1 MVDRTKLLDANP
13 PTFKPMLDLFQ
24 QLRDAGMKL
33 TIEHYELLRQSLAA
47 GFGVTDWEDL
57 RDTCRVL
64 WVKPSAN
71 YDAEIFDRV
80 FDRYQQYYQQQF
92 ERLQERESAKLPSE
106 IVPPVELGRLPS
118 IPPRKSL
125 KTETKPPSAAASEME
140 PTGRIAADAV
150 QYGHALTPPNRPEFD
165 VQVPISAAVF
175 RQTWLNLRRSIPDR
189 RLSELDVA
197 ATIDR
202 IGREGFFCDL
212 VNRPISQK
220 KADLLLLI
228 DDSNP
233 MRPFTPVIQPLI
245 QTVLQGRIAP
255 GSIYR
260 FNLYPTNYLYPWFH
274 PLRGLPLAQVIG
286 RSNQQR
292 TVAIIVSDAG
302 ASSPIYDDDRVVA
315 TGNFLARLLPA
326 VREILWVNP
335 LPRARWVGTT
345 AEPIDIALAGRMLSL
360 EPGDWQQLN
369 RTRQFPAEVRL
380 SSSIAEFVYG
390 Y

>member
-33 TIEHYELLRQSLAA
+33 TIEHYELLQQSLAA

-92 ERLQERESAKLPSE
+92 ERLQERERAKLPSE

-125 KTETKPPSAAASEME
+125 KTATETRSAATSEME
-140 PTGRIAADAV
+140 PTGRVAADAV
-150 QYGHALTPPNRPEFD
+150 QYGHALTPPNRPKFA

-202 IGREGFFCDL
+202 IRRD
-212 VNRPISQK
+212 
-220 KADLLLLI
+220 
-228 DDSNP
+228 
-233 MRPFTPVIQPLI
+233 
-245 QTVLQGRIAP
+245 
-255 GSIYR
+255 
-260 FNLYPTNYLYPWFH
+260 
-274 PLRGLPLAQVIG
+274 
-286 RSNQQR
+286 
-292 TVAIIVSDAG
+292 
-302 ASSPIYDDDRVVA
+302 
-315 TGNFLARLLPA
+315 
-326 VREILWVNP
+326 
-335 LPRARWVGTT
+335 
-345 AEPIDIALAGRMLSL
+345 
-360 EPGDWQQLN
+360 
-369 RTRQFPAEVRL
+369 
-380 SSSIAEFVYG
+380 
-390 Y
+390 